1 MSNVKLSYSTP
12 NRTEL
17 SGSIIWDEVYSSEK
31 TFELTNE
38 TVSIPLT
45 KLPAV
50 NMILITAVYN
60 EDSDTPTPVKIGQD
74 APVVLKIGTEL
85 VPVFGKGILLQNV
98 QPASLD
104 VISSETRK
112 IKCYVYVSS
121 KAS

>member
-17 SGSIIWDEVYSSEK
+17 SGSMTWDEVYSSEK

-50 NMILITAVYN
+50 NMILITAVCN

-85 VPVFGKGILLQNV
+85 VPVFGQEILKQNV

>member
-17 SGSIIWDEVYSSEK
+17 SGSMTWDEVYSSEK

-85 VPVFGKGILLQNV
+85 VPVFGQEILKQNV

>member
-17 SGSIIWDEVYSSEK
+17 SGSMTWDEVYSSEK

-38 TVSIPLT
+38 TVSVPLT

-104 VISSETRK
+104 VISAETRK

>member
-1 MSNVKLSYSTP
+1 MSNQKLTYSTP
-12 NRTEL
+12 NRSEL
-17 SGSIIWDEVYSSEK
+17 SGSIVWDEVYSSEK

-50 NMILITAVYN
+50 NMVLISAVYN
-60 EDSDTPTPVKIGQD
+60 EDSETPTPVKIGQS
-74 APVVLKIGTEL
+74 APVKLKIGTEE
-85 VPVFGKGILLQNV
+85 VPVFGNAVIVQNA

-104 VISSETRK
+104 VISAETRK

>member
-1 MSNVKLSYSTP
+1 MT
-12 NRTEL
+12 
-17 SGSIIWDEVYSSEK
+17 WDEVYSSEK

-50 NMILITAVYN
+50 NMIIISAVYN
-60 EDSDTPTPVKIGQD
+60 EDSASPTPVKIGQD
-74 APVVLKIGTEL
+74 APVKLKIGTEE
-85 VPVFGKGILLQNV
+85 VPVFGNAIIVQNV

-104 VISSETRK
+104 VISAETRK

-121 KAS
+121 KAA

>member
-17 SGSIIWDEVYSSEK
+17 SGSMTWDEVYSSEK

-50 NMILITAVYN
+50 NMVLITAVYN

-85 VPVFGKGILLQNV
+85 VPVFGKGILMQNV

-104 VISSETRK
+104 VISAESRK

>member
-17 SGSIIWDEVYSSEK
+17 SGSMTWDEVYSSEK

-50 NMILITAVYN
+50 NMVLITAVYN

-74 APVVLKIGTEL
+74 APVILKIGTEL

>member
-1 MSNVKLSYSTP
+1 MSNIKLSYSTP
-12 NRTEL
+12 NRSEL
-17 SGSIIWDEVYSSEK
+17 SGSITWDEVFSSEK

-38 TVSIPLT
+38 TVNIPLT

-50 NMILITAVYN
+50 NMILISAVYN

-74 APVVLKIGTEL
+74 APVKLKIGTEE
-85 VPVFGKGILLQNV
+85 VPVFGKGILMQNV

-104 VISSETRK
+104 VISAETRK

>member
-1 MSNVKLSYSTP
+1 MSNVKLSYTTP
-12 NRTEL
+12 NRSEL
-17 SGSIIWDEVYSSEK
+17 SGSTTWDEVYSSEK

-50 NMILITAVYN
+50 NFILITAVYN

-74 APVVLKIGTEL
+74 APVKLKIGSEE
-85 VPVFGKGILLQNV
+85 VPVFGKGILGQSA

>member
-17 SGSIIWDEVYSSEK
+17 SGSMTWDEVYSSEK

-85 VPVFGKGILLQNV
+85 VPVFGQGILKQNV

>member
-17 SGSIIWDEVYSSEK
+17 SGSMTWDEVFSSEK

-50 NMILITAVYN
+50 NMVLITAVYN

-85 VPVFGKGILLQNV
+85 IPVFGQGILKQNA

>member
-1 MSNVKLSYSTP
+1 MSNVKLSYTTP
-12 NRTEL
+12 NRSEL
-17 SGSIIWDEVYSSEK
+17 SGSTTWDEVYSSEK

-50 NMILITAVYN
+50 NFILITAVYN

-85 VPVFGKGILLQNV
+85 VPVFGQGILKQNV